1 MEEIRILVVL
11 GGGAGGARAVD
22 LACRLGRDRH
32 AVIHCVEAAGRT
44 QGRDHAAREVRRHSL
59 RVQLPDGV
67 VDGPRAIL
75 RLVRRIKPVA
85 LVLAI
90 PRRPGWLGLPVLWSI
105 LRRVPCEVIVSRE

>member
-11 GGGAGGARAVD
+11 GEGAGGGRAVD

-32 AVIHCVEAAGRT
+32 AVIHCVEATGRT

-59 RVQLPDGV
+59 RVQLPDGL
-67 VDGPRAIL
+67 VDGPRAML
-75 RLVRRIKPVA
+75 RLVRRIKPVV
-85 LVLAI
+85 LILAI
-90 PRRPGWLGLPVLWSI
+90 PRRPGWRWLPTLWTS